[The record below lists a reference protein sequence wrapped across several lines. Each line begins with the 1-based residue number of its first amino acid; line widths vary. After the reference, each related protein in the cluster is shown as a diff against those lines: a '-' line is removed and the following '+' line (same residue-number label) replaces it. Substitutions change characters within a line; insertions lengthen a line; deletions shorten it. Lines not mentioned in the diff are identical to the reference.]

1 MKQEL
6 KNRNDEDVDQSVDAL
21 VQEIAES
28 LDGYKE
34 YQKEARGDSLNFGDY

>member
-1 MKQEL
+1 MKNPNKRDEEEDEL
-6 KNRNDEDVDQSVDAL
+6 PVDAL
-21 VQEIAES
+21 AQEVAES